1 MERRWEEL
9 LQFPECVEYTALGPK
24 GSLVRLQFDLGG
36 AEKVSGGRCLNRV
49 HVVRKTISNPKR
61 VTRG

>member
-36 AEKVSGGRCLNRV
+36 AEKVSGGRCLDRV
-49 HVVRKTISNPKR
+49 ARRTVSKLKR
-61 VTRG
+61 VIRG